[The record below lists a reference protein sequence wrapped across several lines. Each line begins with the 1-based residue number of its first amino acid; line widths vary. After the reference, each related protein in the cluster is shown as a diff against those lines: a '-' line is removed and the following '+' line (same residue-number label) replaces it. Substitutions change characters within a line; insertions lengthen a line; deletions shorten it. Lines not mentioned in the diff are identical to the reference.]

1 MQYTN
6 VAIATVI
13 ARISRFTVK
22 VALAGQEQLAHL
34 SNTGRNKEL
43 LVPGFPI
50 SVRKADNPARKTPY
64 DVLAVQRDGRW
75 INIDSLAP
83 NRVVNAALRDGS
95 LVLPGCQE
103 PLAVHPE
110 TTWRDSRLD
119 FAGRDDNGQKW
130 FAETKGVTLAN
141 QTLAAFPDAPTTRGL
156 KHVHT
161 LTQAQAAGYASYLLF
176 VVQLPGIEKMTI
188 YHERFAELAPAI
200 TAAKAAG
207 VQVLALVCETGPDKI
222 TLSHQIAFDETLP
235 FQEVAAPEN

>member
-6 VAIATVI
+6 VEIATVI
-13 ARISRFTVK
+13 ARVSRFTVK
-22 VALAGQEQLAHL
+22 VALHGQEQLAHL

-43 LVPGFPI
+43 LIPGFPI
-50 SVRKADNPARKTPY
+50 SVRRADNLARKTPY

-95 LVLPGCQE
+95 LVLPGCVA
-103 PLAVHPE
+103 PLVVHPE

-119 FAGRDDNGQKW
+119 FAGSDANGKKW

-141 QTLAAFPDAPTTRGL
+141 RDLAAFPDAPTTRGL

-161 LTQAQAAGYASYLLF
+161 LTQAQTAGYASYLLF
-176 VVQLPGIEKMTI
+176 VVQLSGIQRMTI

-200 TAAKAAG
+200 TAAKQAG
-207 VQVLALVCETGPDKI
+207 VQVLALGCDTGPDKI
-222 TLSHQIAFDETLP
+222 TLCHAIAFDETLP
-235 FQEVAAPEN
+235 FQEVMAPEN